1 MHETRRVGRTE
12 HVEQHRRDPR
22 RLGRAEGAPDGQ
34 VLGQR
39 RSVDELHDEVE
50 PVAVLAGVVG
60 RDRMRVAEAGGRL
73 RLAPEPGRR
82 LGVDTCRGQQ
92 LDGHRPVQ
100 PQVDAADD
108 LCHAARAERATELV
122 TPGQPSFHPP
132 NAMATRP
139 GAERGRRSR
148 YEDTAW
154 RAATAGAA
162 EMARTLGSWKPRA
175 PCIL

>member
-1 MHETRRVGRTE
+1 MIRVASA
-12 HVEQHRRDPR
+12 VS
-22 RLGRAEGAPDGQ
+22 EGATDGQ

-92 LDGHRPVQ
+92 LDGDRPVQ
-100 PQVDAADD
+100 PQVDGADD

-122 TPGQPSFHPP
+122 TPGQSSFHPP

-162 EMARTLGSWKPRA
+162 EMARTLGSWKPSA
-175 PCIL
+175 PFIL